1 MNQPDI
7 ILTAAGAQMDMRT
20 QLSTPKISPQAVLQV
35 RNSLRALEKYLNEKS
50 AEFEDVITTI
60 SISSCP
66 MEDIDMHFV
75 DTKEQFRKFRLERLN
90 KRRKK

>member
-7 ILTAAGAQMDMRT
+7 IVMGVGESMDIRT

-35 RNSLRALEKYLNEKS
+35 RNDLRALEEHLNKRS
-50 AEFEDVITTI
+50 LEFEEGITTI

-90 KRRKK
+90 KQRKK